1 MAVGAMIHVIRTAS
15 ATAFLLISVGA
26 HAQDGTGQPQPTPTP
41 TSQPSGVERVEGVPD
56 DFSLEPTPGT
66 ARRNRM
72 EPMVQPLPTATA
84 TPRQRQDT
92 PTLVVPQ
99 ATPVPQNT
107 LPVQLQERETTAR
120 QQPAP
125 PASEGAQDAAPPQ
138 VEAEDSAAVDIAPSP
153 VEPDAPSRPVGDRAQ
168 AESDVDNS
176 AGGAWI
182 VWLLAGLALLAATI
196 VGFVWFRRRGGTGM
210 VVVEKIEPYRP
221 TRVQEPV
228 EEPDPAP
235 EAVSRPDEHPEPP
248 PAQPSGLVQAKR
260 PVATTSSGGFV
271 TSSIAARPR
280 GVAKPPEQAPR
291 SYKSS
296 DGRIVTSLSSARRP
310 RS

>member
-1 MAVGAMIHVIRTAS
+1 MIHVIRTAS

-26 HAQDGTGQPQPTPTP
+26 HAQDGTGQPTPTP

-99 ATPVPQNT
+99 PTPVPQT
-107 LPVQLQERETTAR
+107 TVPVQPQERETAAR

-125 PASEGAQDAAPPQ
+125 LVSDEPQDAAPPPQ
-138 VEAEDSAAVDIAPSP
+138 FEAQDNAAVDIAPFP
-153 VEPDAPSRPVGDRAQ
+153 VETEAPSRPVVDQAL
-168 AESDVDNS
+168 AESDTVS
-176 AGGAWI
+176 STGGAWI
-182 VWLLAGLALLAATI
+182 VWLLAGLALLAAAI

-210 VVVEKIEPYRP
+210 MVVEKIEPYRP
-221 TRVQEPV
+221 TPVPEPAA
-228 EEPDPAP
+228 EPGPTP
-235 EAVSRPDEHPEPP
+235 EPVSRPEEQPEPA

-260 PVATTSSGGFV
+260 PAAATSSGGFV

-280 GVAKPPEQAPR
+280 GVANASEQAPR
-291 SYKSS
+291 SYKSA
-296 DGRIVTSLSSARRP
+296 DGRIVTSLSSGRRP